1 MVVYGGK
8 NMTKE
13 IKNII
18 TEISLILVRENQI
31 TSSEQIRML
40 ELLRS
45 EKTER

>member
-1 MVVYGGK
+1 
-8 NMTKE
+8 MTKE
-13 IKNII
+13 IKDII

-31 TSSEQIRML
+31 TSNEQIRML

>member
-1 MVVYGGK
+1 
-8 NMTKE
+8 MTKE
-13 IKNII
+13 AKDII

-31 TSSEQIRML
+31 TSNEQIRML

>member
-1 MVVYGGK
+1 MEGS
-8 NMTKE
+8 MTKE
-13 IKNII
+13 TKDII

-45 EKTER
+45 ER

>member
-1 MVVYGGK
+1 
-8 NMTKE
+8 MTKE
-13 IKNII
+13 TKDII

-45 EKTER
+45 EKIELSLIHI

>member
-1 MVVYGGK
+1 
-8 NMTKE
+8 MTKE
-13 IKNII
+13 AKDII
-18 TEISLILVRENQI
+18 TEISLILVRENHI

>member
-1 MVVYGGK
+1 
-8 NMTKE
+8 MTKE

-31 TSSEQIRML
+31 TYSEQIRML

>member
-13 IKNII
+13 AKDII

>member
-1 MVVYGGK
+1 
-8 NMTKE
+8 MTKE
-13 IKNII
+13 TKDII

-31 TSSEQIRML
+31 TSSAQIRML

>member
-1 MVVYGGK
+1 MEGS
-8 NMTKE
+8 MTKE
-13 IKNII
+13 AKDII